1 MARSLLAAFAATAL
15 SAALL
20 PGCGGNKMEAE
31 PAIRSMLRDFA
42 TAVVTKDDARI
53 NGYVLPT
60 AGQYGSPVG
69 AKQLDTPEGKATV
82 IEGNRRW
89 IRSTFK
95 EAGILAETDVES
107 FMQAIK
113 LFIGDAK
120 NAEAKFEIA
129 AQGRRAAEIVTFRLT
144 KTDQGWRI
152 FDYDRSMKR

>member
-1 MARSLLAAFAATAL
+1 MARSLFAAAAL

-20 PGCGGNKMEAE
+20 AGCGGSKTEAE
-31 PAIRSMLRDFA
+31 PEIRAMLRDFA
-42 TAVVTKDDARI
+42 IAVVKKDDARI

-69 AKQLDTPEGKATV
+69 AKQLDTPEGKAVV

-89 IRSTFK
+89 MRSTFK
-95 EAGILAETDVES
+95 EAGILSEADIDA
-107 FMQAIK
+107 FMQATK
-113 LFIGDAK
+113 LYIGDRK

-144 KTDQGWRI
+144 KTEQGWRVH
-152 FDYDRSMKR
+152 DYARDMKTR